1 MSAITIKAPLSAAQE
16 AVLDAVCDTLLPAIA
31 TDEPGPAG
39 ELLRRGARERG
50 LPAQLAAAIPSLPAT
65 PRASLLAAL
74 DELAADGFAE
84 ATLEARGA
92 RLHALGARVPEG
104 RFALK
109 QLKTLL
115 FGLMFA
121 VLGDDGRNEA
131 WDAIG
136 FAGPVTAPPSPEQ
149 APKTLPLVEVSGEAA
164 TLTADAVVVGS
175 GAGGS
180 VIAARLAQAGR
191 SVLVLELGAYRNEAD
206 FQQLESVAGE
216 MYLGGGMVWSEHGE
230 LGLLA
235 GSTLGGGTVINS
247 MVCLRTP
254 QEIREEWTR
263 MGLDGLDGEE
273 YEQAQQQVWSALEVN
288 TEATVHSASSQHMV
302 DGLTELGHA
311 HERLPRNA
319 SLDDDPAFCGYCNSG
334 CQQGCKRS
342 TQKNYLAD
350 AARDGARFVV
360 GCRVERVLVQDGR
373 ASGVEGVVRN
383 ADGTSTQLRVDAAT
397 VVVAAGGIESP
408 ALLLRSGIGGPAAGR
423 FLRVH
428 PAWMVGGVYD
438 EPVEA
443 WRGQIQSA
451 VSFDFTHVEQ
461 GVGFLC
467 ETLGLSPGFWAGQSP
482 WVDGLAHREQ
492 VLKLGHVSAWH
503 GVSHDHGSGRVVL
516 DADGE
521 ALVQWSLEDPVDR
534 AVAARAHV
542 ELARIHRAA
551 GAREVFTFHFNE
563 RRWRDGEPF
572 DGFLDELRTTP
583 AEDFTGYSAHQ
594 MGSCRMGA
602 DPETAVADGN
612 GELHDVRGV
621 WIGDA
626 AALPTAPGVNPMI
639 TVMALAERTAA
650 RMLREDGQGAR
661 VPSEN
666 SPEAPSRSAQ
676 QPQGAAEDGRS

>member
-1 MSAITIKAPLSAAQE
+1 MSTTATTDAPLSAARL
-16 AVLDAVCDTLLPAIA
+16 AALDAACDTLLPAIA

-39 ELLRRGARERG
+39 ELLRAGARERG
-50 LPAQLAAAIPSLPAT
+50 IPAHVAAAIPGLPAV
-65 PRASLLAAL
+65 PRANLLALL
-74 DELAADGFAE
+74 DELAAESFAD
-84 ATLEARGA
+84 ATLEQRTA
-92 RLHALGARVPEG
+92 RLLALGERVPDG

-109 QLKTLL
+109 QLKTMTFGLL
-115 FGLMFA
+115 FGL
-121 VLGDDGRNEA
+121 LGEDGRNA
-131 WDAIG
+131 VWDAIG
-136 FAGPVTAPPSPEQ
+136 FAGPISAPPTPAQ
-149 APKTLPLVEVSGEAA
+149 APKTLPLVSVTGATA
-164 TLTADAVVVGS
+164 TLSADAVIVGS

-191 SVLVLELGAYRNEAD
+191 SVLVLEAGAYRNEAD

-254 QEIREEWTR
+254 DEIRAAWTE

-273 YEQAQQQVWSALEVN
+273 YDRAVQTVWDALEVN
-288 TEATVHSASSQHMV
+288 TEATAHNRSSQRMV
-302 DGLTELGHA
+302 AGLSELGHG
-311 HERLPRNA
+311 HEPLPRNA

-342 TQKNYLAD
+342 TQKNYLQD
-350 AARDGARFVV
+350 AADHGARFVV
-360 GCRVERVLVQDGR
+360 GCTVERVRVEDGR
-373 ASGVEGVVRN
+373 TTGVDAVVRG
-383 ADGTSTQLRVDAAT
+383 DHGITSLRVEAPT

-423 FLRVH
+423 HLRVH

-451 VSFDFTHVEQ
+451 VSFDFTHVES

-482 WVDGLAHREQ
+482 FSDGAAHREQ
-492 VLKLGHVSAWH
+492 VLKLGHVAGWH

-516 DADGE
+516 DADGK
-521 ALVQWSLEDPVDR
+521 ALVQWSLEDPVDH
-534 AVAARAHV
+534 AVAVRAHV
-542 ELARIHRAA
+542 ELARIHRAG
-551 GAREVFTFHFNE
+551 GAREIFTFHFNE
-563 RRWRDGEPF
+563 RRWRDGEDF
-572 DGFLDELRTTP
+572 DAFLDQLRATP
-583 AEDFTGYSAHQ
+583 AHDFTGYSAHQ

-602 DPETAVADGN
+602 DPQQAVADGD
-612 GELHDVRGV
+612 GQLHDVQGV

-639 TVMALAERTAA
+639 TIMALAERTAT
-650 RMLREDGQGAR
+650 RI
-661 VPSEN
+661 V
-666 SPEAPSRSAQ
+666 
-676 QPQGAAEDGRS
+676 GAAA